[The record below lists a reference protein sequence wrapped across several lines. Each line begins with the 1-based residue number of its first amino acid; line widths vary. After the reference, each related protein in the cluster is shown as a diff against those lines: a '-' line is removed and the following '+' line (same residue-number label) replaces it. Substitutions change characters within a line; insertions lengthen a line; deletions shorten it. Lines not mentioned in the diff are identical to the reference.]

1 MANLSSFEVEDA
13 MTNNSLTAPNS
24 IFDSGVF
31 TVGDTGNVG
40 IDFLFDGGWYQG
52 ELAIFSL
59 DGMEQFE
66 PGAEGFIKEAAR
78 RALSNSELG
87 HVAISDPTEGARF
100 SGLVPGD
107 PTNYN
112 AGEFQGIKTFEMR
125 PGDKFGVMLI
135 PNGTLQQVFDN
146 PAASG
151 ELRPLFSMGTANPDD
166 AFDGRQIADVTGAG
180 HTFAME
186 DFWSKGWTDKDYN
199 DLIFRVWGATGQ
211 AVHLDQVIDPAK
223 DWRSTEVGQQLL
235 NYVRSTNPL
244 DTLPIDPETGAKYK
258 PGEILVEFKPDVTD
272 TQIQSLAQAYGA
284 IAVESL
290 VPLQQ
295 PSPLSQWRVLK
306 FNPQTDLLQTRT
318 SLAQDIR
325 VEALEF
331 NYVLSINGV
340 PNDTGFNQLWG
351 LNNTGQVVAM
361 TPGTPDADIDAPEAW
376 EIQKGSKNAIVA
388 VIDTGVDYT
397 HQDLATNIWKNLGEI
412 ANDGIDNDGNDYVDD
427 VFGYDFT
434 SKDNNPRDDYGHG
447 THVAGTIGAV
457 GNNNLGVVGVSQNVS
472 IMPLKVNQPFTLGIS
487 VDAVVE
493 AIMYATKM
501 GAKVINASF
510 GGSFNSNDPKSIERS
525 NALFQAISHANN
537 AGVLFIASAGNNG
550 GNNDITQVYP
560 ANYDLPNVIS
570 VAATDNNDLR
580 SGFSNYGAKTVDLA
594 APGDKIYSTLPNNQY
609 DYYSGTSMA
618 APHVAGTA
626 ALLLA
631 QNPSLTAV
639 QLKNILLSTTDPVSS
654 MQGISVTGGRLNAH
668 KALLSLMEPNQPDIP
683 DQPDMPDQPSIGQLI
698 EGTDDNDTLYGTAG
712 NDTIYGKG
720 GDDELY
726 GNQGDDEIYGNQGN
740 DSLWGGKDN
749 DSLFGDLGNDTLYGD
764 LGDDTLRGGKDND
777 TLRGG
782 KDNDS
787 LFGDLGD
794 DILYGDLGDEILNGG
809 EGNDVFVFA
818 QDSGNDTIEDFTV
831 GPDRIDLTDY
841 DFMFGSTSPNITD
854 DGSKTLIDLDGTNQI
869 TLTGVVGI
877 TFDPSVFIV

>member
-1 MANLSSFEVEDA
+1 
-13 MTNNSLTAPNS
+13 MTTNSLTALNS

-59 DGMEQFE
+59 DGMDQFE
-66 PGAEGFIKEAAR
+66 PGSEGFIQEAAR
-78 RALSNSELG
+78 RAFSNSELG
-87 HVAISDPTEGARF
+87 HVVISDPAEGARF

-107 PTNYN
+107 PTNHN

-135 PNGTLQQVFDN
+135 PNGTVQQVFDN

-166 AFDGRQIADVTGAG
+166 AFDGRQIADVTGEG

-199 DLIFRVWGATGQ
+199 DLIFQVRGATGQ
-211 AVHLDQVIDPAK
+211 AVHLDKVIDPAK

-235 NYVRSTNPL
+235 SYVRPTNPL

-258 PGEILVEFKPDVTD
+258 PGEILLEFKSDVTD
-272 TQIQSLAQAYGA
+272 TQIQRLAQAYSA

-290 VPLQQ
+290 VPPQQ
-295 PSPLSQWRVLK
+295 ASPLSQWRVLK

-318 SLAQDIR
+318 SLAQDSR
-325 VEALEF
+325 VQALGF
-331 NYVLSINGV
+331 NYLLSINGV

-351 LNNTGQVVAM
+351 LNNTGQVVAITPG

-376 EIQKGSKNAIVA
+376 EIQKGSKNVIVA

-412 ANDGIDNDGNDYVDD
+412 ANDGIDNDDNDYVDD
-427 VFGYDFT
+427 VLGYDFT
-434 SKDNNPRDDYGHG
+434 NKDDNPMDDNGHG

-472 IMPLKVNQPFTLGIS
+472 IMPLKVNVPSTGGIYL
-487 VDAVVE
+487 AAAVE
-493 AIMYATKM
+493 AIIYATNM

-510 GGSFNSNDPKSIERS
+510 GGGFNLTDPESLQLFE
-525 NALFQAISHANN
+525 ALFKAISHANN

-550 GNNDITQVYP
+550 ANNDITQVYP

-570 VAATDNNDLR
+570 VAATDNNDQLAQFT
-580 SGFSNYGAKTVDLA
+580 SGSSNYGAKTVDLA
-594 APGDKIYSTLPNNQY
+594 APGDEIYSTLPDNKY
-609 DYYSGTSMA
+609 GYKSGTSMA

-631 QNPSLTAV
+631 QNPSLTPV

-683 DQPDMPDQPSIGQLI
+683 DQPSIGQLI
-698 EGTDDNDTLYGTAG
+698 EGTGDNDTLKGANG
-712 NDTIYGKG
+712 NDTIRGYG

-726 GNQGDDEIYGNQGN
+726 GNQGDDAIYGNQGNDTLWGGKGN

-749 DSLFGDLGNDTLYGD
+749 DTLFGDLGNDILYGD
-764 LGDDTLRGGKDND
+764 LGDDILWGGKDND

-782 KDNDS
+782 KDNDT

-794 DILYGDLGDEILNGG
+794 DILYGDLGDDILNGG
-809 EGNDVFVFA
+809 EGNDLFVFA
-818 QDSGNDTIEDFTV
+818 QGSGNDTIEDFTV
-831 GPDRIDLTDY
+831 SQDRIDLTAY
-841 DFMFGSTSPNITD
+841 GFIFGSTSPNITD
-854 DGSKTLIDLDGTNQI
+854 DGSKTLIDLDGTNKI
-869 TLTGVVGI
+869 TLTGVAGI
-877 TFDPSVFIV
+877 TFDSSVFII